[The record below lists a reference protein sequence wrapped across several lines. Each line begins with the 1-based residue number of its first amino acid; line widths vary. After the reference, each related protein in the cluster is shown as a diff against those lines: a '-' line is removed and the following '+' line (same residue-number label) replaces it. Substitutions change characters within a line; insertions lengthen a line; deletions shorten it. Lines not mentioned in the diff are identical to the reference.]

1 MNSEWDVRVMLY
13 QDKLYKVVTTICK
26 KNEESCLLTELRI
39 ALVKVGVKKDDK
51 ENQSFL
57 IPR

>member
-1 MNSEWDVRVMLY
+1 MLY
-13 QDKLYKVVTTICK
+13 QDKLYKVVITICK